1 MKPARSI
8 RGLIWQSTLLLRAAS
23 LLVPKAQRPEWYREW
38 YGEVWHWAHF
48 LHESDRLNSK
58 TRLELARHC
67 WGAFPDAAW
76 HRFDQQRLMRIAGG
90 TPLSAKFCLTS
101 IGLFFFC
108 VILASGF
115 APTVRSAFSRLPFYQ
130 PDRVALL
137 SFHGN
142 FVHYHE
148 GTLFN
153 SARDWS
159 GRSHTA
165 TAVAAYS
172 FHPVELKQNDV
183 AFSTLMARVSPNF
196 FTVLGGGAEIGRLFH
211 SGDEQDC
218 GDCVVVTHRF
228 WKSQLNSDRSIVG
241 KALKIVNYKIE
252 KGEKKV
258 SISEERII
266 GVLPPNFTFIL
277 PEASVWA
284 LPKSDPTISN
294 SADFTGAVVRLSPG
308 ASFAQAQDEFRGF
321 TARAYSSFGYAKMSL
336 EPIQS
341 RIHQGARL
349 YVTFTLLSLLGG
361 LAVAGTRLAAART
374 RRLRLGWRGLLRW
387 WSFLAVKTLLL
398 LSTCFIVS
406 LELSSRI
413 SIALTGTI
421 DPFVGPFSTWFFLVT
436 GLLALSWSMHD
447 QCRRCRICLKR
458 LGNEASVGVAGYLLL
473 DWWGTELV
481 CSDGHGLLHVPE
493 MKSSWLEFEQW
504 VHLDESW
511 QPLFKQEEKLHV
523 P

>member
-23 LLVPKAQRPEWYREW
+23 LLVPQAQRTEWFREW
-38 YGEVWHWAHF
+38 YAEVWHWAHF
-48 LHESDRLNSK
+48 LDESGRLNAQ

-67 WGAFPDAAW
+67 WGAFTDAAW
-76 HRFDQQRLMRIAGG
+76 HRFSQERFMRTLAGA
-90 TPLSAKFCLTS
+90 PLSAKFCLVS
-101 IGLFFFC
+101 LSSLFLFA
-108 VILASGF
+108 ILLSGF

-130 PDRVALL
+130 PDRIASL

-142 FVHYHE
+142 FSHYHE

-153 SARDWS
+153 SVADWS
-159 GRSHTA
+159 KRSHSA
-165 TAVAAYS
+165 SAIAAYS
-172 FHPVELKQNDV
+172 FHPAEVRQNRV
-183 AFSTLMARVSPNF
+183 SFSTLTARVSPNF
-196 FTVLGGGAEIGRLFH
+196 FELLGNGAETGRLFR

-218 GDCVVVTHRF
+218 RDCAVITYRF
-228 WKSQLNSDRSIVG
+228 WKSQLSSDRSIVG
-241 KALKIVNYKIE
+241 KTLHV
-252 KGEKKV
+252 GSTDLRV
-258 SISEERII
+258 I

-277 PEASVWA
+277 PEASIWT
-284 LPKSDPTISN
+284 LPKSDPKISN
-294 SADFTGAVVRLSPG
+294 SADFTGAVLRLAPG
-308 ASFAQAQDEFRGF
+308 ASFSQAADEFRGF
-321 TARAYSSFGYAKMSL
+321 TEHADASFGYAKMTL
-336 EPIQS
+336 EPIKS
-341 RIHQGARL
+341 LVHQGARL
-349 YVTFTLLSLLGG
+349 YITFTLLSLLGG
-361 LAVAGTRLAAART
+361 IVVASTRLAAART
-374 RRLRLGWRGLLRW
+374 RRLRLGWRALLRW
-387 WSFLAVKTLLL
+387 WSFLAAKTLLL

-458 LGNEASVGVAGYLLL
+458 LGNEASVGAASYLLL

-511 QPLFKQEEKLHV
+511 KPLFEENKPV
-523 P
+523 STR

>member
-1 MKPARSI
+1 VKPARSI
-8 RGLIWQSTLLLRAAS
+8 RGLIWQSTLLLRSAS
-23 LLVPKAQRPEWYREW
+23 LLVPKGKRQEWYREW
-38 YGEVWHWAHF
+38 YAEVWHWAHF
-48 LHESDRLNSK
+48 LHESGRLNST

-67 WGAFPDAAW
+67 WGAFTDALW
-76 HRFDQQRLMRIAGG
+76 HRFNQERFMRALGEA
-90 TPLSAKFCLTS
+90 PLSAKFCLS
-101 IGLFFFC
+101 SVSLLFLFA
-108 VILASGF
+108 ILVSGF
-115 APTVRSAFSRLPFYQ
+115 APTVRSSFSPLPYYQ
-130 PDRVALL
+130 PYRLVSL

-142 FVHYHE
+142 FSHYHE

-153 SARDWS
+153 SVGDWS
-159 GRSHTA
+159 RRSHTA
-165 TAVAAYS
+165 SAIAAYS
-172 FHPVELKQNDV
+172 FHPAEVRQNGIS
-183 AFSTLMARVSPNF
+183 FTTLTARVSPNF
-196 FTVLGGGAEIGRLFH
+196 FELLGGGAAMGRLFRN
-211 SGDEQDC
+211 GDELDC
-218 GDCVVVTHRF
+218 RDCVVITHRF
-228 WKSQLNSDRSIVG
+228 WKSQLKSDRSIVG
-241 KALKIVNYKIE
+241 KILRVGSAD
-252 KGEKKV
+252 
-258 SISEERII
+258 ERVI
-266 GVLPPNFTFIL
+266 GVLPANFTFVL
-277 PEASVWA
+277 PEASIWT
-284 LPKSDPTISN
+284 LPKSDPKISN
-294 SADFTGAVVRLSPG
+294 SADFTGAVLRLASG
-308 ASFAQAQDEFRGF
+308 ASFSQARDEFRGF
-321 TARAYSSFGYAKMSL
+321 TEHADSSFGYAKMDM

-349 YVTFTLLSLLGG
+349 YITFTLLSLLGG

-387 WSFLAVKTLLL
+387 WSFLAIKTLLL

-421 DPFVGPFSTWFFLVT
+421 DPFVAPFSTWFFLVT

-511 QPLFKQEEKLHV
+511 QPLFKQEEKVHA